1 MSNFTFYLLLIIL
14 IIYILSPWDIHPL
27 LFDDLIA
34 AGFLYYLW
42 QKFKKQKRQRN
53 FYSNSQS
60 QENRKT
66 ESKGDLNLED
76 AYKILGVSPNA
87 SLKEVQ
93 KVYKDKIVKSHPDKV
108 THLSKELQEKAK
120 EVTAKLN
127 KAIEIIKRHK
137 RS

>member
-1 MSNFTFYLLLIIL
+1 M
-14 IIYILSPWDIHPL
+14 YIHLY
-27 LFDDLIA
+27 FDDLIA
-34 AGFLYYLW
+34 SGFLYYLW
-42 QKFKKQKRQRN
+42 QKFKNQKRQRN
-53 FYSNSQS
+53 FYSKSQS

-93 KVYKDKIVKSHPDKV
+93 KAYKDKIVKSHPDKV

-137 RS
+137 KV